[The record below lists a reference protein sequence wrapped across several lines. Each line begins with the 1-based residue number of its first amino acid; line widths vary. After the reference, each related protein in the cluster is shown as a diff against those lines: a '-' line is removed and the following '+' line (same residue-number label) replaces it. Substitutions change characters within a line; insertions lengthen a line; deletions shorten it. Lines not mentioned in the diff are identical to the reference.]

1 MNDPMA
7 GWFEQAGVRRQ
18 QRRMLHEDDERGL
31 VLFPEKEIP
40 YLGHEAVAALPRE
53 ARDALVARHLYQ
65 YLLFTV
71 HLETKVV
78 NRGVALMAHDEVGY
92 PMAPAIRLDA
102 LKVYCDEGFHALYNL
117 DIIQQV
123 EAVTGTPVLPYDFQP
138 RLDRLD
144 RTADRFLPD
153 HPRLA
158 HLLQVVIFETMVTS
172 ILADVPHDPTVH
184 RVIRAVVGDHAHDEA
199 HHHAL
204 FVKVF
209 RELWAQLP
217 PALRTAAAQAIP
229 HLIHDCL
236 RPDLA
241 VFGASLRAAG
251 LAAPAVGEILAE
263 SYSEE
268 AVRATIRDASRH
280 TVRLCRSVGAF
291 DLPGAADQLAELGLD
306 R

>member
-1 MNDPMA
+1 MSDPMA

-18 QRRMLHEDDERGL
+18 QRRMLHEDGEQGL

-40 YLGHEAVAALPRE
+40 YLEHKAVAELPSDV
-53 ARDALVARHLYQ
+53 RDALVARHLYQ

-78 NRGVALMAHDEVGY
+78 NRGVAMMAHDEVGY
-92 PMAPAIRLDA
+92 PIPAPLRLDA

-117 DIIQQV
+117 DIVQQV
-123 EAVTGTPVLPYDFQP
+123 ESVTRTPVLPYDFGP
-138 RLDRLD
+138 RLERLD

-158 HLLQVVIFETMVTS
+158 RLLQVVIFETMVTS
-172 ILADVPHDPTVH
+172 ILADLPRDPTVH
-184 RVIRAVVGDHAHDEA
+184 RVIREVVGDHARDETF
-199 HHHAL
+199 HHAL

-209 RELWAQLP
+209 RELWVQLTP
-217 PALRTAAAQAIP
+217 KLRTAAAQAIP

-241 VFGASLRAAG
+241 VFTGSLRAAG
-251 LAAPAVGEILAE
+251 LPDPVVEEVLGE

-268 AVRATIRDASRH
+268 AVRTAIRDASRH
-280 TVRLCRSVGAF
+280 TVRLCESVGAF
-291 DLPGAADQLAELGLD
+291 ELPGAADVLAELGLA

>member
-1 MNDPMA
+1 VTDPMA
-7 GWFEQAGVRRQ
+7 GWHEQAGVRRQ
-18 QRRMLHEDDERGL
+18 PRRLLAEDRELGL

-40 YLGHEAVAALPRE
+40 YLGHEAVAALPTG

-65 YLLFTV
+65 YLLYTV

-78 NRGVALMAHDEVGY
+78 NRGVAMMAHDEVGY

-102 LKVYCDEGFHALYNL
+102 LKVYCDEGYHALYNL

-123 EAVTGTPVLPYDFQP
+123 ASATGTPVLPYDFQP

-153 HPRLA
+153 QPRLA

-184 RVIRAVVGDHAHDEA
+184 RVIRAVVGDHARDETY
-199 HHHAL
+199 HHAL

-209 RELWAQLP
+209 RELWVQLP
-217 PALRTAAAQAIP
+217 AALRTAVAQAIP
-229 HLIHDCL
+229 HLIDDCL

-241 VFGASLRAAG
+241 VFGAALRSAG
-251 LAAPAVGEILAE
+251 LAAPLVDEILAE

-268 AVRATIRDASRH
+268 AVRAAIREASRH

-291 DLPGAADQLAELGLD
+291 DLPGAADHLAELGLD

>member
-1 MNDPMA
+1 VNDPMA

-18 QRRMLHEDDERGL
+18 HRRMMHEDGEQGL

-40 YLGHEAVAALPRE
+40 YLGHAAVMALPPE
-53 ARDALVARHLYQ
+53 TRDALIARHLYQ

-78 NRGVALMAHDEVGY
+78 NRGVAMMAHDEVGY
-92 PMAPAIRLDA
+92 PVAPALRLDA
-102 LKVYCDEGFHALYNL
+102 LKVYCDEGYHALYNL

-123 EAVTGTPVLPYDFQP
+123 EGVTRIPVLPYDFQP
-138 RLDRLD
+138 RLNRLD

-172 ILADVPHDPTVH
+172 ILADLPDDPAVH
-184 RVIRAVVGDHAHDEA
+184 RVIRGVVGDHARDER

-217 PALRTAAAQAIP
+217 PAQRTAAAQAIP

-241 VFGASLRAAG
+241 VFRGSLRAAG
-251 LAAPAVGEILAE
+251 LPAPLADEILAE

-280 TVRLCRSVGAF
+280 TVRLGYSVGAF